1 VLIRSTPAGAR
12 AFIDG
17 KEVGRTPVTTRAIG
31 SGSHTV
37 RVERE
42 GFVAEEQ
49 KVAVSAARPS
59 ASLTFTLE
67 RVATRNLSTPAAN
80 RGGLVSFESRPPGA
94 RVMLD
99 GRAIGTTPMTLS
111 DVTAGSHTVS
121 LDLPGYRRWT
131 ASVDVVAG
139 ERNRVAASL
148 ER

>member
-1 VLIRSTPAGAR
+1 V
-12 AFIDG
+12 FIDG
-17 KEVGRTPVTTRAIG
+17 KEVGRTPVTARDIG
-31 SGSHTV
+31 SGSHAV

-42 GFVAEEQ
+42 GFVAEER
-49 KVAVSAARPS
+49 KVAVSASRPS
-59 ASLTFTLE
+59 TSLTFTLE
-67 RVATRNLSTPAAN
+67 RERVTTRNVSAPASN
-80 RGGLVSFESRPPGA
+80 RGGLVSIESRPPGA
-94 RVMLD
+94 HVMLD

-131 ASVDVVAG
+131 TAVQILPG